1 MFETF
6 LNTLKNNFHIKYFI
20 FNHYLYFYNHPS
32 KNSLKIF
39 FQKTLYFF
47 LKENRKHK
55 TIF

>member
-20 FNHYLYFYNHPS
+20 FNHYLYFITI

-47 LKENRKHK
+47 
-55 TIF
+55 